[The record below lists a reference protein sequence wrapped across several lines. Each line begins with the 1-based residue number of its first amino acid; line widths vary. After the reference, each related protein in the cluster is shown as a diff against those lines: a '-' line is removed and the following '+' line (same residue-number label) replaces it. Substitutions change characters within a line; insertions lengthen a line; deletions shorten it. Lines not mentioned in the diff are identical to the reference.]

1 MQRSITY
8 PFFIKAVALFLLYL
22 LYESLSTIY
31 LFLPPLF
38 GLLFFYFIRSLDKQ
52 DISLLLLVVAML
64 LVYET
69 DKGYLF
75 LSSLVYFSFVY
86 KFILPKIR
94 QLIECRRCLYFI
106 YIVLAYV
113 GFWLF
118 SLLLQQM
125 FWLELA
131 SIDSYIIWYILFEFL
146 LVGLL

>member
-8 PFFIKAVALFLLYL
+8 PFYIKAVTLFLLYL
-22 LYESLSTIY
+22 VYESLSTIY
-31 LFLPPLF
+31 LILPPLF
-38 GLLFFYFIRSLDKQ
+38 GVLFFYFIRSLNKQ
-52 DISLLLLVVAML
+52 DTSLLLLVVL
-64 LVYET
+64 LSLVYEA

-86 KFILPKIR
+86 KFILPKLE
-94 QLIECRRCLYFI
+94 QVIECKRCLHLI
-106 YIVLAYV
+106 YMVLAYI

-118 SLLLQQM
+118 SLLLQQI

-131 SIDSYIIWYILFEFL
+131 TLDWYVIWYILFEFL

>member
-8 PFFIKAVALFLLYL
+8 PFYIKAITLFLLYL
-22 LYESLSTIY
+22 VYESLSTIY
-31 LFLPPLF
+31 LMLPPLF
-38 GLLFFYFIRSLDKQ
+38 GVLFFYFIRSLNKQ
-52 DISLLLLVVAML
+52 DTSLLLLVVL
-64 LVYET
+64 LSLVYEA

-86 KFILPKIR
+86 KFILPKLE
-94 QLIECRRCLYFI
+94 QVIECKRCLHLI
-106 YIVLAYV
+106 YMVLAYI

-118 SLLLQQM
+118 SLLLQQI

-131 SIDSYIIWYILFEFL
+131 TLDWYVIWYILFEFL

>member
-8 PFFIKAVALFLLYL
+8 PFYIKAIPLFLLYL
-22 LYESLSTIY
+22 VYESISTIY
-31 LFLPPLF
+31 LLLPPLF
-38 GLLFFYFIRSLDKQ
+38 GVLFFYFIRSLNKQ
-52 DISLLLLVVAML
+52 DTSLLLLIVL
-64 LVYET
+64 LSLVYEA

-86 KFILPKIR
+86 KFILPKLE
-94 QLIECRRCLYFI
+94 QVIECKRCLHLI
-106 YIVLAYV
+106 YMVLAYI

-118 SLLLQQM
+118 SLLLQQI

-131 SIDSYIIWYILFEFL
+131 TLDWYVIWYILFEFL

>member
-1 MQRSITY
+1 ML
-8 PFFIKAVALFLLYL
+8 FIIYL
-22 LYESLSTIY
+22 IYESLSNIY

-38 GLLFFYFIRSLDKQ
+38 GVLFFYFIRSLDKQ
-52 DISLLLLVVAML
+52 DISLLLLVVSLL

-86 KFILPKIR
+86 KFILPR
-94 QLIECRRCLYFI
+94 LEQFIECRRCLHFI
-106 YIVLAYV
+106 YIVLAYI

-118 SLLLQQM
+118 SLLLQQVL
-125 FWLELA
+125 WLELA
-131 SIDSYIIWYILFEFL
+131 TIDWHVLWYILFEFL

>member
-8 PFFIKAVALFLLYL
+8 PFYIKALALLLLYL
-22 LYESLSTIY
+22 FYESLSSIY

-38 GLLFFYFIRSLDKQ
+38 GVLFFYFIRALDKQ
-52 DISLLLLVVAML
+52 DLSLLFLVILLAL
-64 LVYET
+64 IYEA

-75 LSSLVYFSFVY
+75 FSSLVYFSFVY
-86 KFILPKIR
+86 KFVLPKLH
-94 QLIECRRCLYFI
+94 QLIECRRCMHFI
-106 YIVLAYV
+106 YIVLAYI

-125 FWLELA
+125 FVLEFA
-131 SIDSYIIWYILFEFL
+131 SIDLHVLWYILFEFF

>member
-8 PFFIKAVALFLLYL
+8 PFYIKAVTLFLLYL
-22 LYESLSTIY
+22 VYESLSTIY

-38 GLLFFYFIRSLDKQ
+38 GVLFFYFIRSLDKQ
-52 DISLLLLVVAML
+52 DISLLLFIVILS
-64 LVYET
+64 LVYEA

-86 KFILPKIR
+86 KFILPKLE
-94 QLIECRRCLYFI
+94 QVIECKRCMHLI
-106 YIVLAYV
+106 YIVFAYI

-118 SLLLQQM
+118 SLLLQKI
-125 FWLELA
+125 FWLEMATL
-131 SIDSYIIWYILFEFL
+131 DWYVIWYILFEFL

>member
-8 PFFIKAVALFLLYL
+8 PLYIKAITLFLLYL
-22 LYESLSTIY
+22 VYESLSTIY
-31 LFLPPLF
+31 LLLPPLF
-38 GLLFFYFIRSLDKQ
+38 GVLFFYFIRSLNKQ
-52 DISLLLLVVAML
+52 DISLLLLVVVLL
-64 LVYET
+64 LVYEA

-86 KFILPKIR
+86 KFILPKLE
-94 QLIECRRCLYFI
+94 QVIECKRCMHLI
-106 YIVLAYV
+106 YIIFAYI

-118 SLLLQQM
+118 SLLLQQI

-131 SIDSYIIWYILFEFL
+131 TIDWYVVWYILFEFL

>member
-8 PFFIKAVALFLLYL
+8 PFYIKAITLFLLYL
-22 LYESLSTIY
+22 VYESLSTIY
-31 LFLPPLF
+31 LILPPLF
-38 GLLFFYFIRSLDKQ
+38 GVLFFYFIRSLNKQ
-52 DISLLLLVVAML
+52 DTSLLLLVVL
-64 LVYET
+64 LSLVYEA

-86 KFILPKIR
+86 KFILPKLE
-94 QLIECRRCLYFI
+94 QVIECKRCLHLI
-106 YIVLAYV
+106 YMVLAYI

-118 SLLLQQM
+118 SLLLQQI

-131 SIDSYIIWYILFEFL
+131 TLDWYVIWYIFFEFL

>member
-8 PFFIKAVALFLLYL
+8 PFYIKAITLFLLYL
-22 LYESLSTIY
+22 VYESLSTIY
-31 LFLPPLF
+31 LLLPPLF
-38 GLLFFYFIRSLDKQ
+38 GVLFFYFIRSLNKQ
-52 DISLLLLVVAML
+52 DISLLLLVVL
-64 LVYET
+64 LSLVYEA

-86 KFILPKIR
+86 KFILPKLE
-94 QLIECRRCLYFI
+94 QVIECQRCMHLI
-106 YIVLAYV
+106 YIIFAYI

-118 SLLLQQM
+118 SLLLQQI

-131 SIDSYIIWYILFEFL
+131 TLDWYVIWYILFEFL

>member
-8 PFFIKAVALFLLYL
+8 PFYLKAITLFLLYL

-38 GLLFFYFIRSLDKQ
+38 GVLFFYFIRSLDKQ
-52 DISLLLLVVAML
+52 DISLLFLVVAL
-64 LVYET
+64 LLIYEA

-75 LSSLVYFSFVY
+75 LSSLVYFSFLY
-86 KFILPKIR
+86 KFILPKLE
-94 QLIECRRCLYFI
+94 QVIECRRCLHLI
-106 YIVLAYV
+106 YIILAYI
-113 GFWLF
+113 GYWLF
-118 SLLLQQM
+118 SLLLQQV

-131 SIDSYIIWYILFEFL
+131 TIDWYIVWYILFEFL

>member
-8 PFFIKAVALFLLYL
+8 PFYIKATTLFLLYL
-22 LYESLSTIY
+22 VYESISTIY
-31 LFLPPLF
+31 LLLPPLF
-38 GLLFFYFIRSLDKQ
+38 GVLFFYFIRSLNKQ
-52 DISLLLLVVAML
+52 DTSLLLLIVL
-64 LVYET
+64 LSLVYEA

-86 KFILPKIR
+86 KFILPKLE
-94 QLIECRRCLYFI
+94 QVIECKRCLHLI
-106 YIVLAYV
+106 YMVLAYI

-118 SLLLQQM
+118 SLLLQQI

-131 SIDSYIIWYILFEFL
+131 TLDWYVIWYILFEFL